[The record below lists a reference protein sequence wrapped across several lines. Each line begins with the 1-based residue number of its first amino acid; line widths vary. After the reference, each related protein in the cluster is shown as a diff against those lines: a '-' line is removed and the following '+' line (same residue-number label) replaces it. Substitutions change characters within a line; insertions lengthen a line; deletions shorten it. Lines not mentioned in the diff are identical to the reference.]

1 MEFNMEP
8 ERTREA
14 RNTKKKMRVKVLEND
29 LADLRELGQKLRAVQ
44 RTVFKNRYRNLLEFL
59 EVHVQIYAITALVQ
73 YYDHPLRCFTFC
85 DFQLVSTFEEYAQI
99 LDMPI
104 DKVIPYQ
111 YLDQHI
117 SMSTLVTIMRLPARD
132 LEDSF
137 TVKTGKDFL

>member
-8 ERTREA
+8 ERTHEA
-14 RNTKKKMRVKVLEND
+14 KGTKKKMRVKVLEND

-44 RTVFKNRYRNLLEFL
+44 RTIFKNRYGNLLGLL
-59 EVHVQIYAITALVQ
+59 EVQVQIPAITALVQ
-73 YYDHPLRCFTFC
+73 YYDHPLRCFTFY
-85 DFQLVSTFEEYAQI
+85 DFQLVLTFEEYVQI

-111 YLDQHI
+111 HLDQPI
-117 SMSTLVTIMRLPARD
+117 SMSILAAIMRLPARD

-137 TVKTGKDFL
+137 I